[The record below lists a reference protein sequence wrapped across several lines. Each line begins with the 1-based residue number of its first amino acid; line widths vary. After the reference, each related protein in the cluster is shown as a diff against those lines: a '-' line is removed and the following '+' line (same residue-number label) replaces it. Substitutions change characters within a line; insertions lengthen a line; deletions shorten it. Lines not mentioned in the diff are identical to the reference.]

1 MGLFD
6 TYSANF
12 SLQLKVGDPGLMNY
26 KVGDDANIPDGIYL
40 ASGNDG
46 FVVIH
51 GGKLMATYKTICD
64 TMGVAFQ
71 PDLLELSPFEKDL
84 IRTMRK
90 MDMKKENNQKHITGL
105 LYEEWEEQTK
115 QSEKLIKHLDEMQK
129 LAPGRKE
136 RKEHICHCHTGCV
149 YCEEGLTGICDEEEA
164 KE

>member
-71 PDLLELSPFEKDL
+71 SDLLELSPFEKDL
-84 IRTMRK
+84 IRTMRE
-90 MDMKKENNQKHITGL
+90 MDMRKEYNQKQIIGL
-105 LYEEWEEQTK
+105 LHEEWEERTR
-115 QSEKLIKHLDEMQK
+115 QSEKLMKHIDQIKALSSIGKDM
-129 LAPGRKE
+129 RK
-136 RKEHICHCHTGCV
+136 HVCHCHTGCD
-149 YCEEGLTGICDEEEA
+149 CAEGQTGECDEKEA